1 VLKEHG
7 ETAQVEGRMVT
18 FAEREEAVN
27 AAYWRDLEQQYLHI
41 ERSGAVPE
49 PGR

>member
-7 ETAQVEGRMVT
+7 ETAQVEDRMVT

-27 AAYWRDLEQQYLHI
+27 AAHWRALEQRYLQM
-41 ERSGAVPE
+41 ER
-49 PGR
+49 